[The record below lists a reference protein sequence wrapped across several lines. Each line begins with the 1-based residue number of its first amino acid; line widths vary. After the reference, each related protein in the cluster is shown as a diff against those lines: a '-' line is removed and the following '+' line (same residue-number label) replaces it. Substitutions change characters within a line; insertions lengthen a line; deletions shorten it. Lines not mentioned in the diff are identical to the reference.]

1 MKIITVTQGYRSV
14 QRVIK
19 LVVLTLFIAQSFAF
33 AGERRLTIKD
43 NIAQNGYLPVVW
55 TPLKGYCSQGISYLS
70 WSSLQESNSSHYEI
84 QRSDDGLN
92 FYNTGK
98 VIAQSVSDKVVEY
111 GFNDS
116 KANEGINYYRIKYYD
131 NDGHF
136 QFSNTITL
144 NVRIKGITI
153 TTIYPGPF
161 VDRVNVTIASDVRA
175 NCSITMFDNSGKIL
189 VSQQSMLNKGVTT
202 LVVDKLENLAKG
214 IYIMKVQAGETILT
228 QKLIK

>member
-1 MKIITVTQGYRSV
+1 MKIITVTQEYRSV
-14 QRVIK
+14 RRVIK
-19 LVVLTLFIAQSFAF
+19 LVVLTLFIAQSFAH
-33 AGERRLTIKD
+33 AGERLVIKD
-43 NIAQNGYLPVVW
+43 NIAQHGYLPVVW

-98 VIAQSVSDKVVEY
+98 VMAQSTSDKVVEY

-116 KANEGINYYRIKYYD
+116 KASEGLNYYRIKYYD

-161 VDRVNVTIASDVRA
+161 VDRVNVTIASEVRT
-175 NCSITMFDNSGKIL
+175 NTSITLFDNNGKIL
-189 VSQQSMLNKGVTT
+189 VSQQSVLNKGVTT
-202 LVVDKLENLAKG
+202 LVVDKLENLARG